1 MDDQNQEE
9 YIYRVRKHL
18 KEKFRKEEG
27 RDLKRKFADAERV
40 STGGFVFAL
49 LFYFTPVHLSCQLP
63 TYVANVFTF
72 IFIFFKFFFNLKN
85 AECSVEGKHFPQNQ
99 IFSSALSLS
108 VSLSLA
114 LRSPWKPPASLSH
127 SRS

>member
-9 YIYRVRKHL
+9 YMNRVRKHL

-27 RDLKRKFADAERV
+27 RALKRKFADAERV

-72 IFIFFKFFFNLKN
+72 IFIFFKFFLT
-85 AECSVEGKHFPQNQ
+85 
-99 IFSSALSLS
+99 
-108 VSLSLA
+108 
-114 LRSPWKPPASLSH
+114 
-127 SRS
+127 